1 MRSPILQVLRFL
13 FVAPEPTE
21 EHAFN
26 RIRFMERDVFL
37 TIKVITLS
45 LLAYFLYTSD
55 PFEDADMIRGIELE
69 TVRGAFLFYCLVSLA
84 AAGAFLAM
92 AWIPLVILQW
102 IVFVVNLTDGIFV
115 AILVG
120 LTGGLQSAIYWV
132 FLALVIR
139 NAVSMPYHWRQ
150 MLLNVLVIL
159 CYIFATII
167 DRTRDEMELA
177 QQEFEQKLEERLE
190 GAQAEPVVY
199 MDAAGNLYTNP
210 PPNQI
215 AVKVVNTDTDVDATY
230 ALGSAL
236 MRLGTTHE
244 WQPLLAQNALL
255 LLLAFCCHGISTLW
269 VQQGLIREEEQEF
282 AARQNQLRSTGRL
295 AAEIAHQLK
304 NPLAIINNAAFSLSR
319 GLRDAE
325 PRVHAQIDMIKEE
338 IERSDRILTELMGYA
353 KLTEG
358 KVEKLDIAEELER
371 AVTQVF
377 PPAIDH
383 GIKVRVDCPEG
394 FSPLLM
400 QRGHLNEILVNLLTN
415 AREVLQGEG
424 EIDVTVSSTERD
436 RVKIVVAD
444 NGPGLRENQLEKVF
458 EPYYSTKERGTGL
471 GLAIVKHNVEIYG
484 GSVDAQSALG
494 KGSAFTLVFPYKV
507 IAPVNA

>member
-13 FVAPEPTE
+13 FVAPDPTD

-37 TIKVITLS
+37 TIKVVTVS
-45 LLAYFLYTSD
+45 LLGYFLYTAD

-69 TVRGAFLFYCLVSLA
+69 TVRGAFLFYCLVSLT

-92 AWIPLVILQW
+92 SWIPLMILQW

-120 LTGGLQSAIYWV
+120 ITGGLQSAIYWV
-132 FLALVIR
+132 FLVLIIR
-139 NAVSMPYHWRQ
+139 NAVSMPYQWRQ
-150 MLLNVLVIL
+150 LLLNVLVIL
-159 CYIFATII
+159 CYIFATVI
-167 DRTRDEMELA
+167 DRTRDEMQLA
-177 QQEFEQKLEERLE
+177 QEEFEQKLEERLE
-190 GAQAEPVVY
+190 GAQVDPVVY

-210 PPNQI
+210 PPNQV
-215 AVKVVNTDTDVDATY
+215 AVKVVDTDTDVNATY

-236 MRLGTTHE
+236 MRLGTSHE
-244 WQPLLAQNALL
+244 WQALLAQNILL
-255 LLLAFCCHGISTLW
+255 LLLAFCSHGISTLW
-269 VQQGLIREEEQEF
+269 VQQELVKEEEQEF

-304 NPLAIINNAAFSLSR
+304 NPLAIINNAAFSLAR
-319 GLRDAE
+319 GLKGADPA
-325 PRVHAQIDMIKEE
+325 VHAKIEMIKEE
-338 IERSDRILTELMGYA
+338 IDRSDRILTELMGYA

-358 KVEKLDIAEELER
+358 KVERLEISEELDR
-371 AVTQVF
+371 AVAQVF
-377 PPAIDH
+377 PAAIDH
-383 GIKVRVDCPEG
+383 GVRVRINCPAG

-415 AREVLQGEG
+415 AREVLQGKG
-424 EIDVTVSSTERD
+424 TIEIIVSSTD
-436 RVKIVVAD
+436 RNRVQIIVAD
-444 NGPGLRENQLEKVF
+444 NGPGLRETQLEKVF
-458 EPYYSTKERGTGL
+458 EPYYSTKEHGTGL

-484 GSVDAQSALG
+484 GSVDIQSTLG
-494 KGSAFTLVFPYKV
+494 KGTAFTLVFPYKV
-507 IAPVNA
+507 IVPVNA